1 LSYKIDYFFS
11 VMSPWSYFG
20 DARLRTIAAQHGVAV
35 EHKPV
40 DSKVIF
46 SRTGGLA
53 LKDRSKERQAYRMRE
68 LKRWSARLGIN
79 INFAP
84 QHYPVSSDDA
94 ARVIIAARQMG
105 ADVSLLTHALMQ
117 AVWVEERNVADHDV
131 LDSVLREQGLA
142 ADEMLRSAAGA
153 GVENE
158 YRENTETAIAHG
170 VFGVPAYV
178 FKDDLLWG
186 QDRLE
191 FLGEIL
197 QG

>member
-1 LSYKIDYFFS
+1 
-11 VMSPWSYFG
+11 
-20 DARLRTIAAQHGVAV
+20 
-35 EHKPV
+35 
-40 DSKVIF
+40 
-46 SRTGGLA
+46 
-53 LKDRSKERQAYRMRE
+53 
-68 LKRWSARLGIN
+68 
-79 INFAP
+79 
-84 QHYPVSSDDA
+84 
-94 ARVIIAARQMG
+94 MG